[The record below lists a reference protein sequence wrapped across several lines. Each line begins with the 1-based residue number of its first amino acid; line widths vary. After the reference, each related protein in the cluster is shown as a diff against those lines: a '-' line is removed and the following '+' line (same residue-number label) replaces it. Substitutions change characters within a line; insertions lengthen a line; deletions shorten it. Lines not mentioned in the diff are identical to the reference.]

1 MTTSVIKPAVDSS
14 PKVPSL
20 DNDEVLLSVD
30 DLSVEFDLGKTTTRV
45 VHNVSFHVK
54 PGETLGVV
62 GESGSGKSVT
72 ALSLARLLP
81 PNASIATGMIKFEG
95 RNVLELP
102 MSEVRAL
109 RGKRMGFIFQDP
121 MTSLNPTKTIGS
133 QVAEPAR
140 THLGMSR
147 KQSLA
152 HAAELLGR
160 VGIPRAKDRLND
172 FPHQFSGGMRQ
183 RVMIAIA
190 IACNPALLIAD
201 ESTTALDVTTQAQI
215 LELIQS
221 LSAEYRTAVLL
232 ITHDLAVASS
242 MCDRINVM
250 YAGEIVE
257 TAPTDVLFNNPKMP
271 YTAAL
276 MRCIPTLEDNPDELF
291 SPILGMPPDPT
302 EPISGCR
309 FMARCEFAKE
319 ICTTRPQL
327 LLRSAGHSARCWGTE
342 ENGWIE

>member
-1 MTTSVIKPAVDSS
+1 MVSAAQPVLSGGRIAESS
-14 PKVPSL
+14 GPDTP
-20 DNDEVLLSVD
+20 LLSVE
-30 DLSVEFDLGKTTTRV
+30 DLSIEFDLGKTQARV

-81 PNASIATGMIKFEG
+81 PNASIASGKIMFEG
-95 RNVLELP
+95 RNVLDLP
-102 MSEVRAL
+102 LDEVRAL
-109 RGKRMGFIFQDP
+109 RGSRMGFIFQDP
-121 MTSLNPTKTIGS
+121 MTSLNPTRTIGS

-152 HAAELLGR
+152 HAAELLTR
-160 VGIPRAKDRLND
+160 VGIPRAKDRLRD
-172 FPHQFSGGMRQ
+172 YPHQFSGGMRQ

-190 IACNPALLIAD
+190 IACNPAMLIAD

-221 LSAEYRTAVLL
+221 LSAEYQTAVLF

-250 YAGEIVE
+250 YGGEIVE
-257 TAPTDVLFNNPKMP
+257 SAGTDELFSSPKMP
-271 YTAAL
+271 YTSAL
-276 MRCIPTLEDNPDELF
+276 MRCIPTLEDDPDQPF
-291 SPILGMPPDPT
+291 SPINGIPPDAC
-302 EPISGCR
+302 EPVTGWR
-309 FMARCEFAKE
+309 FIARWDFARDQCAE
-319 ICTTRPQL
+319 RPQL
-327 LLRSAGHSARCWGTE
+327 LLRSPAHSARCWGTE
-342 ENGWIE
+342 EDGWIK

>member
-1 MTTSVIKPAVDSS
+1 MKTDTAKSMAESS
-14 PKVPSL
+14 SL
-20 DNDEVLLSVD
+20 TNIAGIENVLLSVE
-30 DLSVEFDLGKTTTRV
+30 DLSIEFDLGKTKTRV
-45 VHNVSFHVK
+45 VHNVSFHIR

-81 PNASIATGMIKFEG
+81 PNASIASGKIMFEG
-95 RNVLELP
+95 RNVLEFP
-102 MSEVRAL
+102 RNEVRAL
-109 RGKRMGFIFQDP
+109 RGQRMGFIFQDP
-121 MTSLNPTKTIGS
+121 MTSLNPTQTIGR

-152 HAAELLGR
+152 HAADLLGR
-160 VGIPRAKDRLND
+160 VGIPRAKDRLRD
-172 FPHQFSGGMRQ
+172 YPHQFSGGMRQ

-221 LSAEYRTAVLL
+221 LSAEFRTAVLL

-257 TAPTDVLFNNPKMP
+257 TAATGELFSNPQMP
-271 YTAAL
+271 YTSAL

-291 SPILGMPPDPT
+291 SPIVGMPPDPS
-302 EPISGCR
+302 EPISSCR
-309 FMARCEFAKE
+309 FMARCEFARDV
-319 ICTTRPQL
+319 CATRPQL
-327 LLRSAGHSARCWGTE
+327 LLRSSAHSARCWGTE
-342 ENGWIE
+342 EGGWIK

>member
-1 MTTSVIKPAVDSS
+1 MGTNVNQPTVGASTQLAPAGSEDA
-14 PKVPSL
+14 
-20 DNDEVLLSVD
+20 LLSVE
-30 DLSVEFDLGKTTTRV
+30 DLSIEFDLGKTKARV

-81 PNASIATGMIKFEG
+81 PNASIASGKIMFEG
-95 RNVLELP
+95 RNVLDLP
-102 MSEVRAL
+102 LDEVRAL
-109 RGKRMGFIFQDP
+109 RGRRMGFIFQDP

-140 THLGMSR
+140 THLGMSK

-152 HAAELLGR
+152 HAAELLSR
-160 VGIPRAKDRLND
+160 VGIPRAKDRLRD
-172 FPHQFSGGMRQ
+172 YPHQFSGGMRQ

-221 LSAEYRTAVLL
+221 LSEEYRTAVLF

-250 YAGEIVE
+250 YGGEIVE
-257 TAPTDVLFNNPKMP
+257 SAETDELFSSPKMP
-271 YTAAL
+271 YTSAL
-276 MRCIPTLEDNPDELF
+276 MRCIPTLEDDPDMPF
-291 SPILGMPPDPT
+291 APIMGLPPDAS
-302 EPISGCR
+302 EPLIGCR
-309 FMARCEFAKE
+309 FMARCEFAQD
-319 ICTTRPQL
+319 ICATRPQL
-327 LLRSAGHSARCWGTE
+327 LLRSSGHSARCWGTE
-342 ENGWIE
+342 EDGWIK

>member
-1 MTTSVIKPAVDSS
+1 MKTDAIKSMVDSS
-14 PKVPSL
+14 SPTNL
-20 DNDEVLLSVD
+20 TGEDDALLSVE
-30 DLSVEFDLGKTTTRV
+30 DLSIEFDMGATKTRV
-45 VHNVSFHVK
+45 VHNVSFHIR

-81 PNASIATGMIKFEG
+81 PNASIASGKIMFEG

-102 MSEVRAL
+102 MNDVRAL
-109 RGKRMGFIFQDP
+109 RGQRMGFIFQDP
-121 MTSLNPTKTIGS
+121 MTSLNPTQTIGR
-133 QVAEPAR
+133 QIAEPAR
-140 THLGMSR
+140 THLGMSS

-152 HAAELLGR
+152 HAADLLGR
-160 VGIPRAKDRLND
+160 VGIPRAKDRLRD
-172 FPHQFSGGMRQ
+172 YPHQFSGGMRQ

-215 LELIQS
+215 LELIQG
-221 LSAEYRTAVLL
+221 LSAEFQTAVLL

-242 MCDRINVM
+242 MCNRINVM

-257 TAPTDVLFNNPKMP
+257 TAATDDLFSNPQMP
-271 YTAAL
+271 YTSAL
-276 MRCIPTLEDNPDELF
+276 MRCIPTLEDNPNELF
-291 SPILGMPPDPT
+291 SPILGMPPDPS

-309 FMARCEFAKE
+309 FMARCEFARE
-319 ICTTRPQL
+319 ICANQPQL
-327 LLRSAGHSARCWGTE
+327 LLRSPAHSARCWGTE
-342 ENGWIE
+342 EGGWIE

>member
-1 MTTSVIKPAVDSS
+1 MTADTIKSMAGAFVTDNLDRNDS
-14 PKVPSL
+14 
-20 DNDEVLLSVD
+20 VLLSVE
-30 DLSVEFDLGKTTTRV
+30 DLSIAFDVGKTTTQV

-81 PNASIATGMIKFEG
+81 PNATIASGKILFEG
-95 RNVLELP
+95 HNVLELP
-102 MSEVRAL
+102 MNEVRAL
-109 RGKRMGFIFQDP
+109 RGQRMGFIFQDP

-140 THLGMSR
+140 THLGMSK

-160 VGIPRAKDRLND
+160 VGIPRAKDRLRD
-172 FPHQFSGGMRQ
+172 YPHQFSGGMRQ

-221 LSAEYRTAVLL
+221 LSAEFRTAVLL

-257 TAPTDVLFNNPKMP
+257 SAATNELFSKPQMP
-271 YTAAL
+271 YTSAL

-291 SPILGMPPDPT
+291 SPILGMPPDPS

-309 FMARCEFAKE
+309 FMARCEFARD
-319 ICTTRPQL
+319 ICATHPQL
-327 LLRSAGHSARCWGTE
+327 LLRSPVHSARCWGTE
-342 ENGWIE
+342 EGGWIQ